1 MRVALFSPV
10 WFPVPPTRYGGIE
23 AIVHL
28 LANGLVDAGVDVTLF
43 ASGDSQ
49 TKARLISAFD
59 TAPSERIGQSYW
71 ELQHLLPFLERA
83 DEFDVVHDH
92 SGLVGLTALGLT
104 SCPTVHTVHG
114 PLTGDPGA
122 IYKKVCR
129 IVPHAGLVSLTLN
142 QRKPLPGLNWVANV
156 PNAIDVS
163 RYVVARKPTDSLLFL
178 GRMSPDKGAHRA
190 IRIAARLGRPLKIAA
205 KCREPGEKAYF
216 EQFVGPHL
224 SDTITYVGEVDH
236 DQKCQLLSEA
246 HALLVPIE
254 WEEPFGLVM
263 VEALASGTPVVA
275 MRRGSVPEVLR
286 HGKTAIIA
294 DDLAGMIGGVEQ
306 AGELDP
312 HVLRRE
318 AEERFS
324 VRRMVEGYL
333 DAYEATRA
341 SKLRRLPPLD
351 DDPPEADRSVAATA
365 SLGGKPCGKQ

>member
-1 MRVALFSPV
+1 
-10 WFPVPPTRYGGIE
+10 
-23 AIVHL
+23 
-28 LANGLVDAGVDVTLF
+28 
-43 ASGDSQ
+43 
-49 TKARLISAFD
+49 
-59 TAPSERIGQSYW
+59 
-71 ELQHLLPFLERA
+71 
-83 DEFDVVHDH
+83 
-92 SGLVGLTALGLT
+92 LVGLTALGLT

-114 PLTGDPGA
+114 PLTDDPGE
-122 IYKKVCR
+122 IYEKVCR

-142 QRKPLPGLNWVANV
+142 QRTPLPGLNWVANV

-163 RYVVARKPTDSLLFL
+163 RYAVARKPTDSLLFL

-190 IRIAARLGRPLKIAA
+190 IRIAERLGRPLKIAA

-216 EQFVGPHL
+216 EQFVAPHL

-236 DQKCQLLSEA
+236 DQKCQLLAEA

-286 HGKTAIIA
+286 HGKTAIIV
-294 DDLAGMIGGVEQ
+294 DDLAGMMGGVER

-324 VRRMVEGYL
+324 VHRMVEGYL
-333 DAYEATRA
+333 GAYEATRA
-341 SKLRRLPPLD
+341 AKPRKLAPLD
-351 DDPPEADRSVAATA
+351 DSPPGADRSIAATA
-365 SLGGKPCGKQ
+365 